1 MHRATRLTFGTVG
14 IGLLAAFLVLG
25 LSGAT
30 ALHAA
35 PASPVRDGGAALTT
49 GHGMPAAPV
58 HPDAPLNTGVFAAIT
73 SAPAPYSTIPAWLN
87 FTIGWWNVTGYT
99 ISSANAGATVVVT
112 DILSHHVQASNNVT
126 IVSGQASYAIPLNS
140 TWLGCAFSDPT
151 CTNSLIDTYTFD
163 VVTDLNGAGYGGTF
177 ATNDNTSGTFTSFIT
192 YTPTWAL
199 VSPTTTSVQAGNI
212 TVSVAYHA
220 QYVTAVNLNIFSGA
234 TLVFTGTFIQSSP
247 GISVAKIWYEGTP
260 GTYAVSI
267 QGVMVWGTEYL
278 NSSITVTA
286 AASVGWRDGLP
297 EYHDVGQHHGRN
309 VGDRLLWAQRP
320 RQRNAV
326 PPGGP
331 DRRYPGS
338 PGRGPHDDVGAAR
351 QAGPAL
357 VGPEDRLG
365 EHLQRLW
372 QVVRLRGRALG
383 ARQERARDVLGRGS
397 FP

>member
-1 MHRATRLTFGTVG
+1 M
-14 IGLLAAFLVLG
+14 
-25 LSGAT
+25 
-30 ALHAA
+30 
-35 PASPVRDGGAALTT
+35 
-49 GHGMPAAPV
+49 
-58 HPDAPLNTGVFAAIT
+58 
-73 SAPAPYSTIPAWLN
+73 
-87 FTIGWWNVTGYT
+87 
-99 ISSANAGATVVVT
+99 VT

-286 AASVGWRDGLP
+286 AAASGGGTVYQNTTTWDNTTGGTSATGYFGLSAPVSGTLFLLVGLI
-297 EYHDVGQHHGRN
+297 VGILAAL
-309 VGDRLLWAQRP
+309 V
-320 RQRNAV
+320 
-326 PPGGP
+326 
-331 DRRYPGS
+331 
-338 PGRGPHDDVGAAR
+338 AAR
-351 QAGPAL
+351 MMMSEPPAKPAQPWSDQKTDSANTCSVCGKSFGSADEL
-357 VGPEDRLG
+357 SAHAKS
-365 EHLQRLW
+365 EH
-372 QVVRLRGRALG
+372 GM
-383 ARQERARDVLGRGS
+383 S
-397 FP
+397 

>member
-286 AASVGWRDGLP
+286 AAASGGGTVYQNTTTWDNTTGGTSATGYFGLSAPVSGTLFLLVGLI
-297 EYHDVGQHHGRN
+297 VGILAAL
-309 VGDRLLWAQRP
+309 V
-320 RQRNAV
+320 
-326 PPGGP
+326 
-331 DRRYPGS
+331 
-338 PGRGPHDDVGAAR
+338 AAR
-351 QAGPAL
+351 MMMSEPPAKPAQPWSDQKTDSANTCSVCGKSFGSADEL
-357 VGPEDRLG
+357 SAHAKS
-365 EHLQRLW
+365 EH
-372 QVVRLRGRALG
+372 GM
-383 ARQERARDVLGRGS
+383 S
-397 FP
+397 